1 MKYLLSIDAG
11 TGSIRA
17 IIFDKLG
24 NQISMEQKEW
34 THLSEYDVHSSMNFD
49 FVNNFNLLIFC
60 IKEAI
65 KKANINSTDILA
77 LSSSSMR
84 EGIVLYDKN
93 DKELWAV
100 ANVDSRAGKEVKY
113 LKDNFKNFEKKAYQS
128 SGQTF
133 ALGAIPR
140 LLWLKNNKFDLYK
153 KVKKISM
160 LSDWILFK
168 LSGIIASD
176 PSNAGT
182 SGIFNLQKR
191 NWDKQMLSKVGLN
204 KNICPICVETGTIIG
219 NVTKE
224 ASFLTNLSTKTKV
237 VMGGGDVQLGTLG
250 LGIVKESQLAV
261 LGGSF
266 WQQIVNIKKDTI
278 NPKNMKIRINPHVIS
293 DLSQAEGITF
303 FSGLVLRWF
312 VNNFC
317 ALEKE
322 EAKQKNI
329 SVYELLDEKAK
340 HIPIGSNGII
350 PIFSDSMKYDKWY
363 HASPSFLNLSL
374 DENIDNKISMYRCL
388 LENAC
393 IVSAINLEKIQK
405 FTNITIDEIVFAG
418 GASKSSLWAQILCD
432 VTGCKIKIPKIT
444 EATSLGA
451 MISAG
456 VGAGIYTSLQEASS
470 KLIVWD
476 KKYYPNEKNTL
487 LYKSIK
493 TKWKKIY
500 KSQLKL
506 VDKNLTKS
514 MWKAAGL

>member
-1 MKYLLSIDAG
+1 
-11 TGSIRA
+11 
-17 IIFDKLG
+17 
-24 NQISMEQKEW
+24 
-34 THLSEYDVHSSMNFD
+34 
-49 FVNNFNLLIFC
+49 
-60 IKEAI
+60 
-65 KKANINSTDILA
+65 
-77 LSSSSMR
+77 
-84 EGIVLYDKN
+84 
-93 DKELWAV
+93 
-100 ANVDSRAGKEVKY
+100 
-113 LKDNFKNFEKKAYQS
+113 
-128 SGQTF
+128 
-133 ALGAIPR
+133 
-140 LLWLKNNKFDLYK
+140 
-153 KVKKISM
+153 
-160 LSDWILFK
+160 
-168 LSGIIASD
+168 
-176 PSNAGT
+176 
-182 SGIFNLQKR
+182 
-191 NWDKQMLSKVGLN
+191 MLSKVGLN